1 MSYKG
6 GDAIRRNLKK
16 DDSFTMEYFL
26 LDLERTLLSG
36 VPAYWKGNKHGY
48 TYDIKDAGKFQEQ
61 AATLIVESDRDTATV
76 KVPMKLVLKVLGE
89 DFKINETD

>member
-1 MSYKG
+1 
-6 GDAIRRNLKK
+6 
-16 DDSFTMEYFL
+16 MEKYLL

-48 TYDIKDAGKFQEQ
+48 TYEIEHAGIFEEQ
-61 AATLIVESDRDTATV
+61 AATLIVESDKDNATV

-89 DFKINETD
+89 EFKTNESG